1 MSAKFWIAG
10 LASALVLAAAPN
22 ADAQTRLYRGVP
34 TSCPYGTVP
43 VPETDNCIPERRA
56 APAPRPALTLKCY
69 FTSGPRRGQIVNY
82 ASLGLKPIPIG
93 SPCNDG
99 VASQGV
105 GTR

>member
-1 MSAKFWIAG
+1 MSAKFWIAAACLG
-10 LASALVLAAAPN
+10 LVVTASAD
-22 ADAQTRLYRGVP
+22 ADAQTRFYRGVP
-34 TSCPYGTVP
+34 TSCPYGTIP

-56 APAPRPALTLKCY
+56 AANRQALTLKCY